1 MRRTFKKKQLTDE
14 AIPTVSL
21 IDISFLLIIF
31 FILTTTF
38 QKGTGF
44 VTDIPGGEKGQQ
56 IQQQQKTPTIGLR
69 TQKIIF
75 NDDTVTLPELRK
87 KLAALELD
95 QQTGEGKVVLLEAS
109 ENIPYQDYF
118 EIMAMVTAAGGAVA
132 IVRDKGS
139 R

>member
-44 VTDIPGGEKGQQ
+44 VTDIPGGEKKQEQ
-56 IQQQQKTPTIGLR
+56 MPQKTPTVGLR
-69 TQKIIF
+69 AHKILF
-75 NDDTVTLPELRK
+75 NDLTVSKQELRR
-87 KLAALELD
+87 KLMDLRLG
-95 QQTGEGKVVLLEAS
+95 QQAPEGRVVLLEAS

-132 IVRDKGS
+132 IVREKGS

>member
-1 MRRTFKKKQLTDE
+1 MPKQFKKKQLTDE

-44 VTDIPGGEKGQQ
+44 VTEIPGGEKGQVQ
-56 IQQQQKTPTIGLR
+56 QQQQKTPTIAL
-69 TQKIIF
+69 QAHKILF
-75 NDDTVTLPELRK
+75 NDDPVTLQKLRK
-87 KLAALELD
+87 KLEDLRLD
-95 QQTGEGKVVLLEAS
+95 QQTAEGKVILLEAS
-109 ENIPYQDYF
+109 ENIAYQDYF

>member
-1 MRRTFKKKQLTDE
+1 MPKNFKNKQLTDE

-44 VTDIPGGEKGQQ
+44 VTDIPGGEKGMV
-56 IQQQQKTPTIGLR
+56 QQQQKTPTIGLR
-69 TQKIIF
+69 ANKIIF
-75 NDDTVTLPELRK
+75 NDESVTMQELRK
-87 KLAALELD
+87 KLADLRLD
-95 QQTGEGKVVLLEAS
+95 QQTGDGKVVLLEAS

-118 EIMAMVTAAGGAVA
+118 ETMAMVSAAGGAIA
-132 IVRDKGS
+132 IVREKGS

>member
-1 MRRTFKKKQLTDE
+1 MRKTFKKKQLTDE

-44 VTDIPGGEKGQQ
+44 VTDIPGGEKTQQ
-56 IQQQQKTPTIGLR
+56 VQQQQKTPTIGLR
-69 TQKIIF
+69 ADKIIF
-75 NDDTVTLPELRK
+75 NDDTVTLQELRK
-87 KLAALELD
+87 KLAALNLD
-95 QQTGEGKVVLLEAS
+95 QQKDEAKVVMLEAA
-109 ENIPYQDYF
+109 ENIAYQDYF

-132 IVRDKGS
+132 IIREKGS

>member
-1 MRRTFKKKQLTDE
+1 MPKHFKKKQLTDE

-21 IDISFLLIIF
+21 IDISFLLVIF

-44 VTDIPGGEKGQQ
+44 VTDIPGGEKGMQV
-56 IQQQQKTPTIGLR
+56 QQQQKTPTIGLR
-69 TQKIIF
+69 TNKIIF
-75 NDDTVTLPELRK
+75 NDESVTMQELRK
-87 KLAALELD
+87 KLADLHLD

-118 EIMAMVTAAGGAVA
+118 ETMAMVAAAGGAVA
-132 IVRDKGS
+132 IVREKGS

>member
-1 MRRTFKKKQLTDE
+1 MPKRFKQRQLTDE

-21 IDISFLLIIF
+21 IDISFLLVIF

-56 IQQQQKTPTIGLR
+56 VQQQKTPTIGLR
-69 TQKIIF
+69 THKIMF

-87 KLAALELD
+87 KLAALRLD

-109 ENIPYQDYF
+109 ENISYQDYF
-118 EIMAMVTAAGGAVA
+118 EIMAMVTASGGAVA
-132 IVRDKGS
+132 IVRDKGT

>member
-21 IDISFLLIIF
+21 IDISFLLVIF

-44 VTDIPGGEKGQQ
+44 VTEIPGGEKKQEQ
-56 IQQQQKTPTIGLR
+56 MPQKTPTIGLR
-69 TQKIIF
+69 TQKILF
-75 NDDTVTLPELRK
+75 NEAAVSKQELRR
-87 KLAALELD
+87 KLTDLHLD
-95 QQTGEGKVVLLEAS
+95 QQTAEGKVVLLEAS
-109 ENIPYQDYF
+109 ENISYQDYF

-132 IVRDKGS
+132 IVREKRS